1 MPTLPVLVC
10 SASVKYFPGSSAL
23 SRAAGQRS
31 TSFTVGDVCPAAV
44 ARQVR
49 AGIRDYCGGFD
60 RQRNGYRMACKP
72 LTGSRQGSLAG
83 PTTPQLLDPI
93 AAGAGVPSRGQASCP
108 GLSLVACLVVAA
120 PAGTCRTALRNAL
133 GARGVKLVAALDAP
147 SGDRCSPAH
156 RKTGAGAGSG
166 QHFSRGIHS
175 SLHSLPRQRR
185 ERTRIINGPGGACHS
200 PADPV
205 TSRESRERNEA
216 LRGGNRA

>member
-1 MPTLPVLVC
+1 V
-10 SASVKYFPGSSAL
+10 
-23 SRAAGQRS
+23 GQSS
-31 TSFTVGDVCPAAV
+31 TSFTVGDVCPTAV

-72 LTGSRQGSLAG
+72 LTGSRQGFLAG
-83 PTTPQLLDPI
+83 LTTPQLLAPT
-93 AAGAGVPSRGQASCP
+93 AAGAGVPGPGQAACP

-120 PAGTCRTALRNAL
+120 PSGTCRTALRNAL
-133 GARGVKLVAALDAP
+133 GDRGVKLVAALDAP

-156 RKTGAGAGSG
+156 RKTGAAAGGG

-175 SLHSLPRQRR
+175 SLHSLPGQER
-185 ERTRIINGPGGACHS
+185 ERTRITEGPGGACRA
-200 PADPV
+200 PAGPV
-205 TSRESRERNEA
+205 SSREKRTNEA